1 MNKKLTAMIS
11 ALVMCFSAV
20 PYTASAEDATEI
32 PDWVPQTFTEALHFN
47 NKYGRTHIED
57 GLICCVRNKSLD
69 ERYEYTTEYS
79 GDTQLEVLSS
89 DTYNFVMPEKP
100 DESDTEAYQ
109 EYLDF
114 LHQNYISESY
124 VEYFGNDN
132 IKANFEYEVTV
143 YGMNP
148 ASSAEINWIKK
159 YKETDETMNTETF
172 SFESSEDGE
181 ITQTDIYGWF
191 PDCLGE
197 CNLEKISIVNGC
209 IVYCDDVCYDG
220 GFSLIFEQTGTAELE
235 CVASGDFY
243 GTSVMPALPGSSPTV
258 VRAYKPLNA
267 GQVKVTFTQAQDWKG
282 GMVGETVVKYYDVD
296 EDGNI
301 TEIDGIKAGDCNGDG
316 QFTISDVVMFQKWL
330 SGTGELTNWKNAD
343 FTYDNNLDIFDLTLM
358 KQAVIENLPKINAS
372 YNDVPKD
379 NRIIFQKELLE
390 RYPDTDMSDFT
401 FEYNPNHPQ
410 SYSKNKVF
418 SVYYKGILLHG
429 CSDFNYDSSVYAS
442 VSERNDGLREVN
454 INLVKTPEEIMEV
467 DVNVEYLSQYEMQKL
482 LDLNS
487 FKTMQRI
494 IYIDSENKPVL
505 AYRLVTDDYGET
517 IYDAVTG
524 EKIEYI
530 PYLVCVLPM
539 EEF

>member
-20 PYTASAEDATEI
+20 PYTTNAEDAPPEI
-32 PDWVPQTFTEALHFN
+32 PDWIPQTFAEALHFN

-79 GDTQLEVLSS
+79 GDDSMGLLTYSS
-89 DTYNFVMPEKP
+89 ETYNFVMPEKP
-100 DESDTEAYQ
+100 DKSDTEAYQ

-114 LHQNYISESY
+114 LHENYISESY
-124 VEYFGNDN
+124 VEFFGD

-159 YKETDETMNTETF
+159 YKETDKTMNTETF
-172 SFESSEDGE
+172 SFEASEDGE

-197 CNLEKISIVNGC
+197 CNFEKISIVNGC

-220 GFSLIFEQTGTAELE
+220 GLSLIFEQTGTAELE

-243 GTSVMPALPGSSPTV
+243 GTSVMIAPPGTSPVV

-282 GMVGETVVKYYDVD
+282 GMVGDTVVKYYDVD

-301 TEIDGIKAGDCNGDG
+301 TEVEGISAGDCNGDG

-330 SGTGELTNWKNAD
+330 SGTGEITNWKNAD
-343 FTYDNNLDIFDLTLM
+343 FTWDNNLDIFDLTLM
-358 KQAVIENLPKINAS
+358 KQELLKTLPKITAEKNSVSADDIS
-372 YNDVPKD
+372 ILK
-379 NRIIFQKELLE
+379 KEILA

-401 FEYNPNHPQ
+401 FEYNPNHPW

-418 SVYYKGILLHG
+418 DVYYKGILLNG
-429 CSDFNYDSSVYAS
+429 FGVNYDSSVYAS
-442 VSERNDGLREVN
+442 VSERNDGLREVK

-467 DVNVEYLSQYEMQKL
+467 DTSVKVIDRYEMKKL
-482 LDLNS
+482 LDSEEYPEL
-487 FKTMQRI
+487 I
-494 IYIDSENKPVL
+494 IYVDYEDKPVL
-505 AYRLVTDDYGET
+505 AYRLEDKNSYDET

-524 EKIEYI
+524 EKIKYI

>member
-1 MNKKLTAMIS
+1 MNKKLIAMMS
-11 ALVMCFSAV
+11 ALTMCFSAV
-20 PYTASAEDATEI
+20 PYTANAEDAPPEI
-32 PDWVPQTFTEALHFN
+32 PDWIPQTFAEALHFN

-57 GLICCVRNKSLD
+57 GLICCVRKKSID
-69 ERYEYTTEYS
+69 ERNEYITEYS
-79 GDTQLEVLSS
+79 DDSQLEVLSNE
-89 DTYNFVMPEKP
+89 TYNFVMPEKP
-100 DESDTEAYQ
+100 DKSDEQAYQ

-114 LHQNYISESY
+114 LHENYISESY
-124 VEYFGNDN
+124 VEYFDN

-148 ASSAEINWIKK
+148 NSSAEINWITQSAESGKVWGS
-159 YKETDETMNTETF
+159 TTF
-172 SFESSEDGE
+172 SFESSADGE

-197 CNLEKISIVNGC
+197 CNFKKISIVNGC

-220 GFSLIFEQTGTAELE
+220 GLSLIFEQTGTAELE

-243 GTSVMPALPGSSPTV
+243 GTTVIPDPPGTSPIV

-267 GQVKVTFTQAQDWKG
+267 GQVKVTFTQAQDWQG

-301 TEIDGIKAGDCNGDG
+301 TEIDGINAGDCNGDG

-343 FTYDNNLDIFDLTLM
+343 FTWDNNLDIFDLTLM

-390 RYPDTDMSDFT
+390 RYPDIDMHDFS
-401 FEYNPNHPQ
+401 FDYKSNSILNG
-410 SYSKNKVF
+410 KVF
-418 SVYYKGILLHG
+418 SVWYKGVQVYG
-429 CSDFNYDSSVYAS
+429 YGDSDADSSVYAS
-442 VSERNDGLREVN
+442 INERTDGLREVK

-467 DVNVEYLSQYEMQKL
+467 DVNAEYLSQYEMQKL

-487 FKTMQRI
+487 FKKMQRI

-505 AYRLVTDDYGET
+505 AYRLVTDDNGET

-524 EKIEYI
+524 EKIKYI